1 MNSTS
6 FGERLRLLRE
16 QHGLTQQ
23 EFVDKLA
30 ALAWTDLKERVGI
43 DRQMVSKWERD
54 VKAPDRRYRRL
65 ICTLY
70 GVTEQHL
77 AMSNTAKPPAAK
89 SASSASV
96 DALFESPLDIAE
108 RRQRLTMSNTDDH
121 VTAEFDDAIDSIV
134 ELYEQ
139 QGPEPLVN
147 YVVLQRQQVQRALDG
162 SQRPHHREKL
172 YLIAGKLSGLLGYMA
187 VNLGKFS
194 AASAYSEEAF
204 QLGEFARSTDLQAWA
219 RGTQSFCAYYVGDY
233 RTAVDL
239 ARDGQR
245 YAKNGPQAIR
255 LASNGEAR
263 ALGKLGDVRGVDEA
277 VQRAYRLAEQHATP
291 PGVSSCISFGL
302 YSNARTAS
310 NAATA
315 YVDLG
320 LPDRVREFA
329 DQVMPIFEA
338 SESRWSQSLVRLD
351 IAKALILA
359 NEPEPDEAARL
370 VVEALTL
377 SAERPI
383 LSVLKRSRECIDAAS
398 RWSGTAAL
406 IEAAE
411 TLRAVERR

>member
-1 MNSTS
+1 M
-6 FGERLRLLRE
+6 GEQLRRLRE

-30 ALAWTDLKERVGI
+30 AQAWTDLNERVGV

-70 GVTEQHL
+70 GITEQHL
-77 AMSNTAKPPAAK
+77 SMSHPTVVPVVQH
-89 SASSASV
+89 ASTGSV
-96 DALFESPLDIAE
+96 DALFESPLDIVE
-108 RRQRLTMSNTDDH
+108 RMQRLTSSNADDQT
-121 VTAEFDDAIDSIV
+121 TAQFDDAIDSIV

-147 YVVLQRQQVQRALDG
+147 HVVRQRQHVQRVLDG

-187 VNLGKFS
+187 VNLGKFG
-194 AASAYSEEAF
+194 AASAYSKEAF
-204 QLGEFARSTDLQAWA
+204 QLGEFAGSTDLQAWA

-277 VQRAYRLAEQHATP
+277 VQRAYRLAEQFETP
-291 PGVSSCISFGL
+291 AGVSSCISFGL

-329 DQVMPIFEA
+329 DQVMPVFEA

-359 NEPEPDEAARL
+359 DEPEPEQAAGL

-383 LSVLKRSRECIDAAS
+383 LSVLKRSRECLDAGS
-398 RWSGTAAL
+398 RWSGTAAFT
-406 IEAAE
+406 EAAE
-411 TLRAVERR
+411 TLRAVQRR